1 MYEVPKWARN
11 SAEHK
16 AVYEQIYE
24 LAANRLEDLAR
35 ELEPGTWA
43 VSLDADETVIDNSLY
58 QEEVALVGE
67 KYTPETWDLWV
78 RRLEAPALPGAL
90 EFLGLIHDL
99 GGKAI
104 IVTNRDEPYCDL
116 TRENFRH
123 HGIPFDLMLCRIDGK
138 SDKAPRWE
146 AVRTGKASPDLPPL
160 EFVMWLGDNGFS
172 GSRSG
177 APPRTAAGLRGL
189 WGSIH
194 HLPQPNV
201 RLLGR
206 QPRLE
211 AAGPTTRL
219 RRAVPAGRGGRGNPQ
234 ALKPSSPQAL
244 KSPTS
249 SSCSSDSSNPA
260 TMTSGS
266 GTNPAS
272 VVTPSW
278 TRSL

>member
-1 MYEVPKWARN
+1 MKRLSTVLVPLLLAGCASTAPSPEAASPVGERAVMYEVPKWARN

-160 EFVMWLGDNGFS
+160 EFVMWLGDNVHDFPGLDQEL
-172 GSRSG
+172 RH
-177 APPRTAAGLRGL
+177 APPPAFAAFGDRYIIFPNPMY
-189 WGSIH
+189 GSWED
-194 HLPQPNV
+194 N
-201 RLLGR
+201 
-206 QPRLE
+206 E
-211 AAGPTTRL
+211 EE
-219 RRAVPAGRGGRGNPQ
+219 
-234 ALKPSSPQAL
+234 
-244 KSPTS
+244 
-249 SSCSSDSSNPA
+249 
-260 TMTSGS
+260 
-266 GTNPAS
+266 
-272 VVTPSW
+272 
-278 TRSL
+278 